1 MFIIAELAGD
11 DSLAAIIT
19 YLKDNPNDIIVPTW
33 VITPVEYKDNFQTVK
48 NNYTLFIQ
56 YLKAHGYQIE
66 DLQILENNERLWKL
80 LMKQSFISPC
90 IACHLYCH
98 LLRVPLAKQK
108 NAKILTGERNKH
120 NDKIKINQN
129 TLVLNYFE
137 NVFQSFGF
145 NFERPLINIEN
156 TEEIK
161 NIIIDLPFDTSNKN
175 NYIKCSIK
183 KPPLKEEDLNQQE
196 ILQYLKKNL
205 KPIMEEFINEYS
217 M

>member
-1 MFIIAELAGD
+1 
-11 DSLAAIIT
+11 
-19 YLKDNPNDIIVPTW
+19 
-33 VITPVEYKDNFQTVK
+33 
-48 NNYTLFIQ
+48 
-56 YLKAHGYQIE
+56 
-66 DLQILENNERLWKL
+66 
-80 LMKQSFISPC
+80 MKESFISPC

-98 LLRVPLAKQK
+98 LLRAPIAKRN

-137 NVFQSFGF
+137 NIFQSFGF
-145 NFERPLINIEN
+145 NFERPLINVEN
-156 TEEIK
+156 TKEIK
-161 NIIIDLPFDTSNKN
+161 NIIIDLPFDTSDKN

-196 ILQYLKKNL
+196 ILQYLENNL
-205 KPIMEEFINEYS
+205 KPIMEEYINEYV